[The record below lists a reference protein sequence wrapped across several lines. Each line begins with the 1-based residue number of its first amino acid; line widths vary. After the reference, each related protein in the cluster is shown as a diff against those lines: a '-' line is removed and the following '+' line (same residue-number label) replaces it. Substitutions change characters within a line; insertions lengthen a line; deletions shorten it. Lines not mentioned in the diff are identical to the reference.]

1 MPKPRLVHSSGF
13 LDLGAGAD
21 LEGAAYPAPFQ
32 VRDGGCPHNTDTGGR
47 FHMDDGIYIPLSDR
61 TLRKLDQ
68 LERWFAVSGEGYSED
83 RIIGMALD
91 NMLAC
96 IRQGENDND
105 PDNFPAAALPPEALS
120 LSSCSSEGEPA
131 GL

>member
-1 MPKPRLVHSSGF
+1 
-13 LDLGAGAD
+13 
-21 LEGAAYPAPFQ
+21 
-32 VRDGGCPHNTDTGGR
+32 
-47 FHMDDGIYIPLSDR
+47 MDDGIYVPLSER

-68 LERWFAVSGEGYSED
+68 LERWFAASGEGYSED

-105 PDNFPAAALPPEALS
+105 PEFNFPATLPPVALS
-120 LSSCSSEGEPA
+120 TEDAGMGEPA

>member
-1 MPKPRLVHSSGF
+1 M
-13 LDLGAGAD
+13 
-21 LEGAAYPAPFQ
+21 
-32 VRDGGCPHNTDTGGR
+32 T
-47 FHMDDGIYIPLSDR
+47 DGIYVPLSER

-83 RIIGMALD
+83 RIIALALD

-96 IRQGENDND
+96 IRQGENDNE
-105 PDNFPAAALPPEALS
+105 PDINDELPGALPPVAGVPTQ
-120 LSSCSSEGEPA
+120 CAREGEPA

>member
-1 MPKPRLVHSSGF
+1 M
-13 LDLGAGAD
+13 
-21 LEGAAYPAPFQ
+21 
-32 VRDGGCPHNTDTGGR
+32 T
-47 FHMDDGIYIPLSDR
+47 DGIYVPLSER

-68 LERWFAVSGEGYSED
+68 LERWFAASGEGYSED

-105 PDNFPAAALPPEALS
+105 PDNDLPAAALPPEALS
-120 LSSCSSEGEPA
+120 LSSCSGEGEPA

>member
-1 MPKPRLVHSSGF
+1 M
-13 LDLGAGAD
+13 
-21 LEGAAYPAPFQ
+21 
-32 VRDGGCPHNTDTGGR
+32 T
-47 FHMDDGIYIPLSDR
+47 DGIYVPLSER

-83 RIIGMALD
+83 RIIALALD

-96 IRQGENDND
+96 IRQGENDNE
-105 PDNFPAAALPPEALS
+105 PDIQPDIDLPAAALPPEALS
-120 LSSCSSEGEPA
+120 LSSCSGEGEPA

>member
-1 MPKPRLVHSSGF
+1 M
-13 LDLGAGAD
+13 
-21 LEGAAYPAPFQ
+21 
-32 VRDGGCPHNTDTGGR
+32 T
-47 FHMDDGIYIPLSDR
+47 DGIYIPLSDR

-68 LERWFAVSGEGYSED
+68 LERWFAASGEGYDED

-105 PDNFPAAALPPEALS
+105 PDFTPAALPPEAALS
-120 LSSCSSEGEPA
+120 LSSRGDGEPA

>member
-21 LEGAAYPAPFQ
+21 QEDAAYPAPFL
-32 VRDGGCPHNTDTGGR
+32 VRHGGCPNNSGINGKVPMT
-47 FHMDDGIYIPLSDR
+47 DGIYIPLSDR

-68 LERWFAVSGEGYSED
+68 LERWFAASGEGYDED

-105 PDNFPAAALPPEALS
+105 PDFTPAALPPEAALS
-120 LSSCSSEGEPA
+120 LSSRGDGEPA

>member
-1 MPKPRLVHSSGF
+1 M
-13 LDLGAGAD
+13 
-21 LEGAAYPAPFQ
+21 
-32 VRDGGCPHNTDTGGR
+32 T
-47 FHMDDGIYIPLSDR
+47 DGIYVPLSER

-68 LERWFAVSGEGYSED
+68 LERWFAASGEGYSED

-105 PDNFPAAALPPEALS
+105 PEFSFPEAALPPEARS
-120 LSSCSSEGEPA
+120 LSSCNGDGEPA